1 MFSQRTRYASH
12 LDIVIEEAE
21 MDIRMAYDTM
31 GKLLLED
38 VSPAAESVTYVFDIK
53 SPAAPEQISEL
64 IYLIERGCHTMNT
77 IKAPT
82 PVSAKVVHNGVE
94 LPVRDQEPYPA
105 QA

>member
-1 MFSQRTRYASH
+1 MFSQLTRYASH

-53 SPAAPEQISEL
+53 SPAAPEQISGL
-64 IYLIERGCHTMNT
+64 ICLIERGV
-77 IKAPT
+77 P
-82 PVSAKVVHNGVE
+82 P
-94 LPVRDQEPYPA
+94 
-105 QA
+105 

>member
-1 MFSQRTRYASH
+1 MFSQLTRYASH

-53 SPAAPEQISEL
+53 SPAAPE
-64 IYLIERGCHTMNT
+64 
-77 IKAPT
+77 
-82 PVSAKVVHNGVE
+82 
-94 LPVRDQEPYPA
+94 
-105 QA
+105 

>member
-1 MFSQRTRYASH
+1 MFSQLTRYASH

-82 PVSAKVVHNGVE
+82 PVSAKVLHNGVE
-94 LPVRDQEPYPA
+94 VPVREQDP
-105 QA
+105 

>member
-1 MFSQRTRYASH
+1 
-12 LDIVIEEAE
+12 VIEEAE

-82 PVSAKVVHNGVE
+82 PVSAKVLHNGVE
-94 LPVRDQEPYPA
+94 VPVREQDP
-105 QA
+105 